1 VTGRALVPP
10 QFSIPPAEYR
20 QTYFADTIRAF
31 SFFVEQTQQPGEGR
45 ATTFVMTNLPN
56 NDSGL
61 EVGALFESNGF
72 VKISRSFN
80 PHPSGVSAASGLG
93 SVTVVT

>member
-1 VTGRALVPP
+1 
-10 QFSIPPAEYR
+10 
-20 QTYFADTIRAF
+20 
-31 SFFVEQTQQPGEGR
+31 
-45 ATTFVMTNLPN
+45 VMTNLPD

-61 EVGALFESNGF
+61 EVGGLFESNGF

-80 PHPSGVSAASGLG
+80 PHPSGVSAATGLG